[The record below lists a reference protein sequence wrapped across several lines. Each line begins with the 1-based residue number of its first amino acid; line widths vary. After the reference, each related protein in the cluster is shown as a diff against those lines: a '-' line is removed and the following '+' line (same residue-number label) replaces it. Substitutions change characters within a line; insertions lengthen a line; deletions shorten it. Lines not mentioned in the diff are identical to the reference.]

1 MNARASV
8 CHAVGFA
15 ILWVGMFSQAV
26 ADPPDLLREYRFIPA
41 KSIVHESS
49 GSTATGVNLT
59 VAGTFGLVTG
69 YNDGPTPIAS
79 ASPVLE
85 PFAAFVNVHGILY
98 PAPSVPPVAV
108 PTWALDLDK
117 TLNLSGLH
125 GTFTVG
131 NPNDISFLGADG
143 QGVALR
149 LQATIS
155 GGFLHLTGGSSDPPS
170 TKSTLYQVDALAH
183 LAPFPDF
190 NQDGSITAA
199 DIPPM
204 LAALA
209 QLNLSPTAADF
220 ASTDL
225 LSIGDVNGDGVFN
238 NADVQ
243 ALLTMLKTSSV
254 TPTAVPEPSAICLL
268 AIGVCFAP
276 LTIARK
282 IARKV

>member
-8 CHAVGFA
+8 CRAVGFA
-15 ILWVGMFSQAV
+15 ILWAGIFSHAV

-49 GSTATGVNLT
+49 AATATGVNLT

-69 YNDGPTPIAS
+69 YDNGPS

-131 NPNDISFLGADG
+131 DPNDISFLGADG

-155 GGFLHLTGGSSDPPS
+155 DGFLHLTGGSSDPPS
-170 TKSTLYQVDALAH
+170 SKATLYQVDALAH

-190 NQDGSITAA
+190 NQDGSVTAA

-204 LAALA
+204 MAALA
-209 QLNLSPTAADF
+209 QLNSSPTAADF

-225 LSIGDVNGDGVFN
+225 LSMGDVNGDGVFN

-243 ALLTMLKTSSV
+243 ALLTMLKSS
-254 TPTAVPEPSAICLL
+254 SAGRRPQSRSQVQFTC
-268 AIGVCFAP
+268 
-276 LTIARK
+276 
-282 IARKV
+282 